1 VISINMS
8 IASLSLENVE
18 NSQMWERH
26 QQIKFDV
33 LISQGNISFSKGLYC
48 MENAFKFVQDC
59 MKLYGR
65 DVNVRHHSGATEG
78 S

>member
-1 VISINMS
+1 MISISMS
-8 IASLSLENVE
+8 IALENVE
-18 NSQMWERH
+18 NSHIWERH

-33 LISQGNISFSKGLYC
+33 LISQGNISFSKGFYC

-65 DVNVRHHSGATEG
+65 DVNVRHDSEATED